1 MRTLYV
7 ITHPQATHHVDDL
20 VGGWYDSDLTSQ
32 GLQAADRIGAA
43 LAARIPAGETVQLYS
58 SDLRRTAQTA
68 IAISNYLS
76 VSPVLDARLREKSY
90 GIAEGKPQAW
100 LDERFQ
106 TPPVSGERLRHD
118 EGIEGA
124 ETMHGFATRIYEAM
138 NEILDQPFEHQII
151 STHGGALTFV
161 AAAFLRLPIDA
172 LQHMRLR
179 AQPGG
184 ITVLREDDYFHN
196 RSLIE
201 LNSMPAEQRRKS
213 A

>member
-7 ITHPQATHHVDDL
+7 VTHPEATHHVNGL
-20 VGGWYDSDLTSQ
+20 VGGWYDSELTAQ

-43 LAARIPAGETVQLYS
+43 LAARIPPGETVELYS

-68 IAISNYLS
+68 QAITNYLGIPA
-76 VSPVLDARLREKSY
+76 VVDARLREKSY
-90 GIAEGKPQAW
+90 GIAEGKPQSW
-100 LDERFQ
+100 LNERFR
-106 TPPVSGERLRHD
+106 TPPRTGERLRHN
-118 EGIEGA
+118 EGIAGA

-138 NEILDQPFEHQII
+138 DEILDKPCEHQVI

-179 AQPGG
+179 AEPGG
-184 ITVLREDDYFHN
+184 ITVLREDDYLHN
-196 RSLIE
+196 RTLVE
-201 LNSMPAEQRRKS
+201 LNSALLQ
-213 A
+213 